1 MRPRKRDRHLP
12 PCVYLRHGSYWLV
25 RGGKWTKLGRDLPTA
40 LQAYGKAY
48 TRPAGTMP
56 ALIEMALE
64 AKRKHVKPGTFKLYE
79 QVGRKLAE
87 ILAEFSPE
95 QVTQRDIVQIR
106 MALSHTPGMANHC
119 LSVLRMVFHYALEH
133 QLIDANPAIGI
144 GRVRQIARDRLLS
157 PEEYE
162 QIRAKASPKLQ
173 VTMDLCFLTGQRIGD
188 VLAIRYT
195 DITDEGIAFRQAK
208 TGAKLMV
215 GWTAELRAVVER
227 AKALHGNVRAFTL
240 LHGHKG
246 KPPTYWAVRD
256 AWDRAVAASGVK
268 DAHIHDIRAMSATAA
283 EEAGI
288 DPTALLGHTSPQMT
302 KRYLRS
308 KKTPVVRG
316 PSFGVNHGKT
326 KKA

>member
-1 MRPRKRDRHLP
+1 MRPRKKDRHLP
-12 PCVYLRHGSYWLV
+12 RCVFLRHGSYWLV
-25 RGGKWTKLGRDLPTA
+25 RGGKWTNLGRDLATA

-64 AKRKHVKPGTFKLYE
+64 AKRQHVKPGTFRLYE
-79 QVGRKLAE
+79 GVGRKLSE

-95 QVTQRDIVQIR
+95 QVTPRDIVQIR
-106 MALSHTPGMANHC
+106 MSMAHTPGMANHT
-119 LSVLRMVFHYALEH
+119 LSVLRIVFQYALEQ
-133 QLIDANPAIGI
+133 QLIDRNPAVGVPRI
-144 GRVRQIARDRLLS
+144 RQDERDRLLTLD
-157 PEEYE
+157 EYRR
-162 QIRAKASPKLQ
+162 IYAKANPKLQ
-173 VTMDLCFLTGQRIGD
+173 VVMDLCFLTGQRIGD

-208 TGAKLMV
+208 TGAKLLV
-215 GWTAELRAVVER
+215 TWTPELRAAVAR
-227 AKALHGNVRAFTL
+227 AKALHGNVKAFTL

-256 AWDRAVAASGVK
+256 AWDRAVAAAGVP

-283 EEAGI
+283 DQAGI
-288 DPTALLGHTSPQMT
+288 DATALLGHTSPAMT

-308 KKTPVVRG
+308 KVTPLVQG
-316 PSFGVNHGKT
+316 PSFGQLS
-326 KKA
+326 KKAS